1 MKTSIVKD
9 KSYRFAL
16 EIIRFGRRLREER
29 EYEIAG
35 QLLRAGTSIGANVE
49 EALVAV
55 SRADFVAKMAIA
67 SKEARETNYW
77 LRLLRDSK
85 TLPAEVV
92 SPMLERAEELLRML
106 TAIVKTIQ
114 TKKTTKNSKL
124 RTKNYCPQGR
134 VTVNVDP
141 LSGSLSTWMVP
152 PSSSVNCLTM

>member
-16 EIIRFGRRLREER
+16 EIIRFGRRHREER

-49 EALVAV
+49 EALAAV

-85 TLPAEVV
+85 TLPSEVV
-92 SPMLERAEELLRML
+92 NPMLERAEELLRML
-106 TAIVKTIQ
+106 TAIVKTVQ
-114 TKKTTKNSKL
+114 TKKQLKTQN
-124 RTKNYCPQGR
+124 
-134 VTVNVDP
+134 
-141 LSGSLSTWMVP
+141 
-152 PSSSVNCLTM
+152 